1 MDFIDGVDKN
11 LQEYITIKV
20 FPRYKM
26 NGESHGIEHIKAVIQ
41 RTFEIIKEFEESTEL
56 KQEINYNMT
65 YVIAAYHDIGE
76 YIDRKK
82 HNIISG
88 EMMFEDEKLDEFFSI
103 EEKQTMKMAIED
115 HRASNEYIPRSIYG
129 RIILTADRN
138 NNLADFFKRRV
149 QYCLERHPEFSLE
162 EIQDEI
168 WKSSK
173 KKFGEKG
180 YAKNKPGYMPSKKLE
195 EYFKKLEEM
204 LGDKEIFFENVKRV
218 YEEQFEDKYKID
230 EIECDILKEI
240 KIVENDLIKN
250 D

>member
-11 LQEYITIKV
+11 LQKYITIEV

-76 YIDRKK
+76 YINRKK

-115 HRASNEYIPRSIYG
+115 HRASNEYLPRSIYG

-149 QYCLERHPEFSLE
+149 QCCLEHHPEFSLE

-204 LGDKEIFFENVKRV
+204 LGDKEIFFENVKKV